1 MVVCRQTDKI
11 GVLQLAEKLRL
22 IFQDHP
28 FPIVQRKT
36 ASFGI
41 TTWQEGDKPKDM
53 VARADEA
60 LYAAKNN
67 GRNRV
72 EAK

>member
-1 MVVCRQTDKI
+1 MVICKQTDKI
-11 GVLQLAEKLRL
+11 GVLKLAEKLRQA
-22 IFQDHP
+22 FQDHN
-28 FPIVQRKT
+28 FPVVQRKT
-36 ASFGI
+36 ASFGV
-41 TTWQEGDKPKDM
+41 TTWKEGDKAEDM
-53 VARADEA
+53 VSRADEA